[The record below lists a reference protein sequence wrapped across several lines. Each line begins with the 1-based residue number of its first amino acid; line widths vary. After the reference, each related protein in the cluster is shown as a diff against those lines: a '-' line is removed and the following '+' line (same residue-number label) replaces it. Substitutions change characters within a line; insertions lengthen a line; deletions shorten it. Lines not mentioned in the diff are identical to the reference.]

1 MKNIFNLIIY
11 VGIIFL
17 LIQLCNNMTKEAK
30 EAKEAKETN
39 NKTDE
44 RFTVE
49 QDSIK
54 GNPTIYFDYDTV
66 PIEPDKEHIEDR
78 YQKELKTGA
87 IVNPQYS
94 NDNFTDQRSIYNNDM
109 YTKPI
114 HTNRTLDAMGENDLP
129 KTIAQIFDES
139 ITDFKK
145 LTPNKQSQTGDFVI
159 QGASKLTTFNRD
171 DFVYDDEKPENGAVF
186 SKDDKYKGNLSVYG
200 YDNMVSLESSLF

>member
-11 VGIIFL
+11 VGIIYL
-17 LIQLCNNMTKEAK
+17 LVQLCNNMMKSSKMNAIK
-30 EAKEAKETN
+30 N
-39 NKTDE
+39 DE
-44 RFTVE
+44 SFTVE
-49 QDSIK
+49 PTIIK
-54 GNPTIYFDYDTV
+54 GNPTIYFDYESV
-66 PIEPDKEHIEDR
+66 PSEEEEKTIEER
-78 YQKELKTGA
+78 FQKELKTGA
-87 IVNPQYS
+87 IVYPQYS
-94 NDNFTDQRSIYNNDM
+94 NNNFTDQRAIYNNDM

-186 SKDDKYKGNLSVYG
+186 SKDDKYKGNLSVHG